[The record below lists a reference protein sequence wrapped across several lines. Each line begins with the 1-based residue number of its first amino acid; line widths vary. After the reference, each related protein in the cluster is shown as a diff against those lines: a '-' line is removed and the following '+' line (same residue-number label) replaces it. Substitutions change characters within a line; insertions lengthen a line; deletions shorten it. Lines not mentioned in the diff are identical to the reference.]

1 MVLSEALY
9 RSDTLWI
16 EYYYTPERQNKR
28 LAFVFSSLG
37 SKILNQNINGGDY
50 LIENGFDVINFNSS
64 RNDWFQSVPADVFA
78 AIAKIDSAQDLRAAG
93 RNGFLDGGDT
103 RRSPF
108 PSICDVTR
116 RLPIPRK
123 TKSPSS
129 PIRDLPVTSKTSNG
143 CTRFPPKQSPT
154 HANSSLFTTTRICT
168 TKCMRKD

>member
-93 RNGFLDGGDT
+93 RNGFLDGGIRGD
-103 RRSPF
+103 
-108 PSICDVTR
+108 
-116 RLPIPRK
+116 RLFQV
-123 TKSPSS
+123 S
-129 PIRDLPVTSKTSNG
+129 
-143 CTRFPPKQSPT
+143 
-154 HANSSLFTTTRICT
+154 A
-168 TKCMRKD
+168 M